1 MVHLGPFLPKY
12 GKIKI
17 IQKIPVFHFLA
28 IMKNPIFMQKFRKSE
43 NSEKSNERFLRKTS
57 NGHTDMWTDQ
67 QTDKG
72 EAIKPPVKSSG
83 PKKTT
88 TTR

>member
-1 MVHLGPFLPKY
+1 
-12 GKIKI
+12 
-17 IQKIPVFHFLA
+17 
-28 IMKNPIFMQKFRKSE
+28 MQKFRKSE
-43 NSEKSNERFLRKTS
+43 NSEKSNKRFLRKTS
-57 NGHTDMWTDQ
+57 NGHTDKWTDQ

-83 PKKTT
+83 PKTTT